1 MRVFTG
7 FLYFTSLRT
16 TKIYNWL
23 INNQKS
29 LSQLR
34 ETQIFGQPPK
44 EKLQFFQ
51 KKTKIHPVPQA
62 NSANAIAPLAF
73 FAESPPSTSQDLE
86 IVKQITDLY
95 TFKALLLYSGKTHH
109 LFSTLGLR

>member
-7 FLYFTSLRT
+7 FLYFIRLRT

-44 EKLQFFQ
+44 KNCNFF
-51 KKTKIHPVPQA
+51 KK
-62 NSANAIAPLAF
+62 N
-73 FAESPPSTSQDLE
+73 
-86 IVKQITDLY
+86 
-95 TFKALLLYSGKTHH
+95 
-109 LFSTLGLR
+109 